1 MSYCRRWFLVFTYFL
16 GQLFEFDYDLF
27 LKTKGVIL
35 YGSQKYLAE
44 NEPYGSVKHERND
57 HGTEFTQVF

>member
-1 MSYCRRWFLVFTYFL
+1 MVSSIHLLSWAVIWIWLWFVSEDKRSDTLWVT
-16 GQLFEFDYDLF
+16 E
-27 LKTKGVIL
+27 
-35 YGSQKYLAE
+35 KYLAE